1 MKKAISFLL
10 ALVLWIFPLLGHADP
25 VDRLLEKAASFH
37 PAQESDK
44 SSPAGDWYLTRLVYM
59 GSDINPAA
67 LQTSIT
73 LTLHADGTVDML
85 ANYEEDA
92 GTWLLNENQ
101 VDISDTTGFVL
112 SCRWEED
119 RLIADY
125 DGVGFIFSK
134 DPADTPPL
142 VAISDPVPADD
153 VSRFNG
159 QWGSAFLIDS
169 STGFQIPLAFAGYT
183 SHFSIRDGYAEW
195 GMNDNLVSLS
205 CRLSDGALVY
215 SDDTTTLEIT
225 LRDNDL
231 LACLINNVETVYYV
245 REAT

>member
-10 ALVLWIFPLLGHADP
+10 VLAFWVFPLLSHADP
-25 VDRLLEKAASFH
+25 VDRLLEKTAHIDSALK
-37 PAQESDK
+37 SDER
-44 SSPAGDWYLTRLVYM
+44 SLTGDWYLTRLVYM

-67 LQTSIT
+67 FHTNIT

-92 GTWLLNENQ
+92 GTWMLNENR

-112 SCRWEED
+112 SCLWEGD

-142 VAISDPVPADD
+142 VVISDPIPPDD
-153 VSRFNG
+153 LSSFNG
-159 QWGSAFLIDS
+159 QWSNAFLIDPT
-169 STGFQIPLAFAGYT
+169 TGFQIPLAFAGYT
-183 SHFSIRDGYAEW
+183 SHLSIMDGYAEW
-195 GMNDNLVSLS
+195 GMNDNLVSFS
-205 CRLSDGALVY
+205 CQFNNGTLVY
-215 SDDTTTLEIT
+215 SDDSTSLEIT
-225 LRDNDL
+225 LHDNGL
-231 LACLINNVETVYYV
+231 LACLINNVETVYYT